1 MKSRKFAVFYL
12 FHRYSRNSAPRGSYG
27 FVVEQP
33 QYGDILREAFLW
45 ERREAVG
52 HYYYTCG
59 GLFHLSLNLLKYYLK
74 VGAAAPRISSR
85 AAVYEINQ

>member
-12 FHRYSRNSAPRGSYG
+12 FHRYSRNSAPRESYG

-45 ERREAVG
+45 ERRETVEIFA
-52 HYYYTCG
+52 YLWYNEAMKCG
-59 GLFHLSLNLLKYYLK
+59 KHN
-74 VGAAAPRISSR
+74 
-85 AAVYEINQ
+85 